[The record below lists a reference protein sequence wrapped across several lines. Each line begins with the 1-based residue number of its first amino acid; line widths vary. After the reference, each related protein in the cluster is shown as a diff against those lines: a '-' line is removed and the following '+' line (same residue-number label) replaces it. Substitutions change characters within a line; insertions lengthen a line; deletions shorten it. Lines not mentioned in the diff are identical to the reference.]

1 MKKYRYI
8 ILASVIL
15 IFTWI
20 TIYSWKTIVPYISD
34 LDILI
39 NDLENVD
46 KFKGTLIFM
55 GLNIAQVII
64 AVIPA
69 GPLEMA
75 GAYIFKPLLGT
86 LICDVAMTLGSLMVF
101 LFVKKY
107 GHQFIELFV
116 NPKEITKLKFL
127 RNKEKLK
134 KILFIIFLIPGSPK
148 DVITY
153 GVGLSNLDIKT
164 WALICFVGRLPSILL
179 TMLSATMLG
188 EKKYAMLIMLVILI
202 SISYIIGLKIYNK
215 YNSSED

>member
-8 ILASVIL
+8 ILASVVL
-15 IFTWI
+15 IVTGI
-20 TIYSWKTIVPYISD
+20 TIYSWKTIIPYMSNPET
-34 LDILI
+34 LI
-39 NDLENVD
+39 YDLENIN
-46 KFKGTLIFM
+46 KFYGILVFM

-75 GAYIFKPLLGT
+75 GAYIFKPIFGT
-86 LICDVAMTLGSLMVF
+86 LICDISMTLGSVMVYK
-101 LFVKKY
+101 FVKKY

-116 NPKEITKLKFL
+116 NPEEVSKLKFL
-127 RNKEKLK
+127 KNKNKLG

-153 GVGLSNLDIKT
+153 GVGLTSIDIKT

-188 EKKYAMLIMLVILI
+188 QKKYAMLIILVILI
-202 SISYIIGLKIYNK
+202 SLSYLIGLKIYKK